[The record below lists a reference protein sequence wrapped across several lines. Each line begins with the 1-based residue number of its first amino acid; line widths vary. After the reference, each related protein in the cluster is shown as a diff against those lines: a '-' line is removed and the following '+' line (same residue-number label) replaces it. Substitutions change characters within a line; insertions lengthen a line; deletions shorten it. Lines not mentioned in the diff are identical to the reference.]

1 MADFD
6 RFARF
11 YDLDY
16 DVFQDDVPFYL
27 GLAELTGGPVL
38 ELGCGTG
45 RLLAPLA
52 RAGFEVTGVDASSG
66 MLQVAGGKVAGLGKP
81 AAQRIT
87 LVQADMR
94 TVALP
99 QQFRLAFIAFNSFLH
114 LTNMQDQLRA
124 LRAWHQ
130 ALVPGGLLA
139 IDVDNPHPQPLAE
152 IDGRLEVQNRWLDPA
167 TGATVLKQV
176 TRTLDAGRQLQHVVF
191 IYDEVFPSGE
201 VKRTLAPFDARYLHR
216 FEGELLLD
224 KAGFALE
231 QVYGSYDLDPYTGES
246 DRMIFLARRL

>member
-16 DVFQDDVPFYL
+16 GAFQDDGPFYL
-27 GLAELTGGPVL
+27 GLAERTGGPLL
-38 ELGCGTG
+38 ELACGTG
-45 RLLAPLA
+45 RLLLPLA
-52 RAGFEVTGVDASSG
+52 RAGFEITGVDVSG
-66 MLQVAGGKVAGLGKP
+66 EMLRVADDK
-81 AAQRIT
+81 AAALNRATARRIE
-87 LVQADMR
+87 LVQADVR
-94 TVALP
+94 TLVLP
-99 QQFRLAFIAFNSFLH
+99 QRFRLAFIAFNSFLH
-114 LTNMQDQLRA
+114 LTSLQDQLQA

-152 IDGRLEVQNRWLDPA
+152 IDGRVELQNRWLDPA

-176 TRTLDAGRQLQHVVF
+176 SRTLDAGRQMQHVVF
-191 IYDEVFPSGE
+191 IYDEVFPGGE

-231 QVYGSYDLDPYTGES
+231 QVYGSYDLDPYTGDS
-246 DRMIFLARRL
+246 DRMIFVARRL

>member
-6 RFARF
+6 RFVRF

-16 DVFQDDVPFYL
+16 DSFQDDVPFYL
-27 GLAELTGGPVL
+27 GLAERTGGPVL

-52 RAGFEVTGVDASSG
+52 RAGFEVTGVDISDG
-66 MLQVAGGKVAGLGKP
+66 MLQVAGGKVADLGR
-81 AAQRIT
+81 AAGRVT

-99 QQFRLAFIAFNSFLH
+99 QRFRLAFIAFNSFLH
-114 LTNMQDQLRA
+114 LTSQRDQLAA
-124 LRAWHQ
+124 LGAWRQ

-139 IDVDNPHPQPLAE
+139 IDVDNPHPQQLAE
-152 IDGRLEVQNRWLDPA
+152 IDGRLEVQNHWHDPT

-176 TRTLDAGRQLQHVVF
+176 TRTLDAARQLQHVVF
-191 IYDEVFPSGE
+191 IYDEVFPTGE

-231 QVYGSYDLDPYTGES
+231 QVYGAYDLDPYGSES
-246 DRMIFLARRL
+246 DRMIFVARRL